1 MAARAK
7 YLGDGTSFFNSIPAR
22 DLEPDEFEALTDEQQ
37 ETVRNSELYRVLDG
51 RIAQNARPTA
61 PQQPKPAAEEPAEPI
76 AEPAAER
83 T

>member
-22 DLEPDEFEALTDEQQ
+22 DLEPDEFEALAPEQQ

-51 RIAQNARPTA
+51 RTQNTRPA
-61 PQQPKPAAEEPAEPI
+61 VPQQPKPAAEEPAEPI